1 MWRLGQN
8 TFFHIRLT
16 NTNARS
22 QKHLPVRAILKKHEK
37 EKKRA
42 YNSRITNVEHGTLTP
57 LVFSLS
63 GDEGPETSMF
73 HKHITQ
79 KIANKREEKYK
90 KVQIMIRR
98 KLSFLILRSVLLS
111 IRGIHSISKDP
122 VVLDEFSLTCSA
134 AALF

>member
-37 EKKRA
+37 EKKRG

>member
-1 MWRLGQN
+1 MWKLGQN

>member
-98 KLSFLILRSVLLS
+98 KLSFLILRSV
-111 IRGIHSISKDP
+111 
-122 VVLDEFSLTCSA
+122 
-134 AALF
+134 